1 MNSNIRTPPI
11 ETPADW
17 FGHDFGLTEIVDFL
31 NIPRK
36 TVEDWLVKARLCA
49 PYPGQKRG
57 RNRFYAPHHV
67 YALALLAK
75 LHKIGWPVNP
85 GTIAGAFRAAVDAYG
100 TPRTPQP
107 NETWEVIA
115 EDGARV
121 EVDAWLC
128 FVAVR
133 HWAERERMRQAA

>member
-1 MNSNIRTPPI
+1 MNNIRTPPI
-11 ETPADW
+11 EAPAWWFDHDYSIREMAGFINVPVKTVDDW
-17 FGHDFGLTEIVDFL
+17 LSRSRIFGHY
-31 NIPRK
+31 
-36 TVEDWLVKARLCA
+36 A
-49 PYPGQKRG
+49 GQKHG
-57 RNRFYAPHHV
+57 RTRYHAAHHC

-75 LHKIGWPVNP
+75 LYRIGWPITADTVD
-85 GTIAGAFRAAVDAYG
+85 GAFRAAIDQYG
-100 TPRTPQP
+100 TPRIPQP
-107 NETWEVIA
+107 RETWQVIA